1 MKCYNSI
8 RPSPDAL
15 QPWNMYMR
23 AQCSEN
29 FTEPQTETRQCTH
42 DGTGENTI
50 HGGSSSSQ
58 RRKGSHSHQ
67 VSAIAANLATS
78 AGFRDETLGP
88 PPPGRDGPRGGDGGG
103 GGGCG
108 GAEEE
113 EAMEA

>member
-1 MKCYNSI
+1 VERIKDSRVGFIKC
-8 RPSPDAL
+8 
-15 QPWNMYMR
+15 
-23 AQCSEN
+23 
-29 FTEPQTETRQCTH
+29 
-42 DGTGENTI
+42 
-50 HGGSSSSQ
+50 
-58 RRKGSHSHQ
+58 KGLKGPFESHQ

-103 GGGCG
+103 GGGRG